1 MVPSRPIEADVERV
15 QQQMLA
21 DANSKRE
28 EAYAR
33 APELNQNGR
42 LKNQQLRNRGC
53 EQEEDNT
60 YPTKLTDFEKMLKQV
75 FPSKYQP
82 YIDKLTATT
91 NGNTT
96 ELEGKDLE
104 GNVPL
109 DPNHASPLS
118 RIWNKETQ
126 TVEIYLNLSKVED
139 VVKAGTDKLF
149 NDVNL
154 K

>member
-1 MVPSRPIEADVERV
+1 
-15 QQQMLA
+15 
-21 DANSKRE
+21 
-28 EAYAR
+28 
-33 APELNQNGR
+33 
-42 LKNQQLRNRGC
+42 
-53 EQEEDNT
+53 
-60 YPTKLTDFEKMLKQV
+60 MLKQV
-75 FPSKYQP
+75 FPSEIPNQ
-82 YIDKLTATT
+82 YIDKLIITTT

-118 RIWNKETQ
+118 RIWNKETK

>member
-1 MVPSRPIEADVERV
+1 MSKRKII
-15 QQQMLA
+15 LTH
-21 DANSKRE
+21 NSK
-28 EAYAR
+28 
-33 APELNQNGR
+33 
-42 LKNQQLRNRGC
+42 
-53 EQEEDNT
+53 
-60 YPTKLTDFEKMLKQV
+60 LTNFEKMLKQV
-75 FPSKYQP
+75 FPSEIPNQ
-82 YIDKLTATT
+82 YIDKLIITTT

-96 ELEGKDLE
+96 ELEGKDLD

-118 RIWNKETQ
+118 RIWNKETK